1 MSKQGKLRSDRR
13 LHLIL
18 LSLVLLATTAAS
30 ALSIWLTY
38 HHVIDTNRDSILL
51 SEAISTGLMLVAAL
65 LSGVLLLRQRTSL
78 NEQRFRAI
86 TENTNNIT
94 VIYNPDGSH
103 RYTSPSLDMLLGE
116 PAAQPQVLQD
126 YIHPDDLADVASA
139 IARTVDMELPVYV
152 RAFRCRRHDGQ
163 WPIMEGEF
171 TSMLKVP
178 GVNGIVA
185 NFRDVTEQRIF
196 EQSLRTLSSAVEQS
210 QSAVLITDHNGV
222 IEYVNPRYTQITGY
236 SNGEVVGMRADILYA
251 AHITDDENRTL
262 RDCMLA
268 GISWQASLASTR
280 KNGER
285 FWQSVAASPI
295 LDEAGELGHI
305 VFGIE
310 DISEQRETHAQ
321 MEKLAFYDPLTGL
334 ENRRLFKDRLD
345 QCLKHVRRN
354 KNLMALLFLDLDQFK
369 RINDTLGHDAGD
381 ELLCTVA
388 RRIKQ
393 CVREEDIVARL
404 GGDEFT
410 ILLPNLRDARSAAH
424 VAGKILKALNQP
436 VQLTS
441 QEVIVSVSIGI
452 TLAPEDS
459 MNASVLMRNA
469 DLAMYRAKDQGRNNF
484 QFFTDDMNIESV
496 ARMSLENELRLAV
509 SRDNFVVYFQPQVNL
524 LHNTVCGFEALVR
537 WQHAEV
543 DMIPPDRFIP
553 VAEETGL
560 IVELGAIV
568 LRKACLQIKKL
579 QAEGFL
585 NQTVAVNLS
594 ARQFRDQ
601 NLLGMV
607 KGILEETGLDAQW
620 LELEITESMLMDNID
635 QAIVILQQLK
645 DLGLTISIDDF
656 GTGYSSLNYLTR
668 LPVDKLKV
676 DRSFVCNLPEDRSHM
691 AITTAIIAM
700 AQKLNMQVVAEGVET
715 HQQVDFLRMN
725 QCNVLQGYL
734 FCRPVSS
741 CDLSDS
747 ITRLQDA
754 LSGADGAVFGTGASQ
769 FAHY

>member
-1 MSKQGKLRSDRR
+1 MSKLGKLRSDRR

-18 LSLVLLATTAAS
+18 LLLVFFATLAAVS
-30 ALSIWLTY
+30 LSIWLTY
-38 HHVIDTNRDSILL
+38 RNAIDNNRASILL
-51 SEAISTGLMLVAAL
+51 SEAISIGLMLAATL
-65 LSGVLLLRQRTSL
+65 LSSVLILRQRMSL

-86 TENTNNIT
+86 TENTTNIT
-94 VIYNPDGSH
+94 VIVNPDGSY
-103 RYTSPSLDMLLGE
+103 RYTSPSLDVLLGE
-116 PAAQPQVLQD
+116 SAAQTRGLLD
-126 YIHPDDLADVASA
+126 YIHADDVASVASA
-139 IARTVDMELPVYV
+139 IARTVDMDLPVYV

-171 TSMLKVP
+171 TSMLTVA

-196 EQSLRTLSSAVEQS
+196 EQSMRTLSSAVEQS
-210 QSAVLITDHNGV
+210 QSAVLIADRNGV
-222 IEYVNPRYTQITGY
+222 IEYANPRYTQITGY
-236 SNGEVVGMRADILYA
+236 SNDEVVGVQVDSLYA
-251 AHITDDENRTL
+251 PHITDDANRTL
-262 RDCMLA
+262 RDCVNA
-268 GISWQASLASTR
+268 GISWEAPLASTR

-285 FWQSVAASPI
+285 FWQSVSASPI

-354 KNLMALLFLDLDQFK
+354 KNMMALLFLDLDQFK

-388 RRIKQ
+388 RRIKK

-410 ILLPNLRDARSAAH
+410 ILLPNLRDALSAAH
-424 VAGKILKALNQP
+424 VAGKILAALNQP
-436 VQLTS
+436 AQLTS

-452 TLAPEDS
+452 TLAPKDS

-484 QFFTDDMNIESV
+484 QFFTDDMNLESV
-496 ARMSLENELRLAV
+496 ARMSLENELRQAIA
-509 SRDNFVVYFQPQVNL
+509 RNNIAVYFQPQVDL
-524 LHNTVCGFEALVR
+524 LHRRVCGFEALAR
-537 WQHAEV
+537 CQPAEL
-543 DMIPPDRFIP
+543 DMIPSDRFIP

-568 LRKACLQIKKL
+568 LRKACLQIRKL
-579 QAEGFL
+579 QAEGFHD
-585 NQTVAVNLS
+585 QTVAVNLS
-594 ARQFRDQ
+594 ARQFRDH

-607 KGILEETGLDAQW
+607 KGILEETGLDARW
-620 LELEITESMLMDNID
+620 LELEITESILMDNID

-645 DLGLTISIDDF
+645 DLGLTITIDDF
-656 GTGYSSLNYLTR
+656 GTGYSSLSYLTR

-676 DRSFVCNLPEDRSHM
+676 DRSFICNLPDDRSHM

-725 QCNVLQGYL
+725 QCSVLQGYL

-741 CDLSDS
+741 FDLSDS
-747 ITRLQDA
+747 ITRLQGVLTD
-754 LSGADGAVFGTGASQ
+754 SSQQSYGTTAGHSVT
-769 FAHY
+769 H